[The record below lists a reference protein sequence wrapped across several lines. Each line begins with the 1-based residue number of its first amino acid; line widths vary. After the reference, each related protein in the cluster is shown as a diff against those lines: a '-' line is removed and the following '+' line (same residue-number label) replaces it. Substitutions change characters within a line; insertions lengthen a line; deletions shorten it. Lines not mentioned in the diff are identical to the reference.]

1 MTEINITRK
10 EEKELFLKVL
20 FGSPFFTIFA
30 SILTTFI
37 VGAIFF
43 KIGGGVPI
51 QVSQTTTEKT
61 STFDVMGEGRVVV
74 VPDQATLSLG
84 VSEESRNLK
93 QAQENINQKMTNLS
107 ASLKSLGIKDEDI
120 KTTAY
125 NFYPDY
131 QERGLFRAQA
141 MLSVTIKDLELVS
154 PALDLVSSLGLD
166 SVSGPVFG
174 LSDDLMEKSMK
185 EARGIAIDKAKDKA
199 TELAGLAGMRIGR
212 IVNVSEGMGGG
223 APVPYLA
230 RDMAMGSLEEA
241 KLSTP
246 VEVGSSEVVVNV
258 TLSYET
264 R

>member
-37 VGAIFF
+37 VGAVFF
-43 KIGGGVPI
+43 KVGGGVPI

-61 STFDVMGEGRVVV
+61 ATFDVMGEGKVVV

-84 VSEESRNLK
+84 VSEEGRNLK
-93 QAQENINQKMTNLS
+93 QVQDNINKKMTNLS
-107 ASLKSLGIKDEDI
+107 TSLKSLGIKDEDI

-141 MLSVTIKDLELVS
+141 MLSVTVKDLEKVS
-154 PALDLVSSLGLD
+154 ATLDLVGSLGLD
-166 SVSGPVFG
+166 SVSGPSFG
-174 LSDDLMEKSMK
+174 LSDSRREETMK
-185 EARGIAIDKAKDKA
+185 EAREIAIEDAKDKA
-199 TELAGLAGMRIGR
+199 SELAGLAGMKLGR
-212 IVNVSEGMGGG
+212 IVNVSEGMSGG

-230 RDMAMGSLEEA
+230 RDMAMGSAEEA
-241 KLSTP
+241 KVSTP
-246 VEVGSSEVVVNV
+246 VEVGSGEIVVNV

>member
-37 VGAIFF
+37 VGAVFF

-61 STFDVMGEGRVVV
+61 STFDVMGEGKLVV
-74 VPDQATLSLG
+74 VPDQATMSLG
-84 VSEESRNLK
+84 VSEEGRNLK
-93 QAQENINQKMTNLS
+93 QVQENINQKMTSLS
-107 ASLKSLGIKDEDI
+107 ESLKKLGIKDEDI

-141 MLSVTIKDLELVS
+141 MLSVTVKDLEKVS
-154 PALDLVSSLGLD
+154 PTLDLVGSLGLD
-166 SVSGPVFG
+166 SVSGPSFG
-174 LSDDLMEKSMK
+174 LSDSLSEQKIK
-185 EARGIAIDKAKDKA
+185 EAREIAIEKAKDKA
-199 TELAGLAGMRIGR
+199 TELAGLAGMKLGR
-212 IVNVSEGMGGG
+212 IVNVSEGYSHGM
-223 APVPYLA
+223 PVPYMA
-230 RDMAMGSLEEA
+230 RDMAIGSSEEA

-246 VEVGSSEVVVNV
+246 VEVGSSEIVVNV

-264 R
+264 K

>member
-84 VSEESRNLK
+84 VSDEGRNLK
-93 QAQENINQKMTNLS
+93 QVQEGINQKMTNLV
-107 ASLKSLGIKDEDI
+107 ASLKGLGIKEEDI

-141 MLSVTIKDLELVS
+141 MLSVTIKDLEQVS
-154 PALDLVSSLGLD
+154 PALDLIGSLGLD
-166 SVSGPVFG
+166 SVQGPSFG
-174 LSDDLMEKSMK
+174 LSDSLREKTMK
-185 EARGIAIDKAKDKA
+185 EARQIAIEHAKDKA
-199 TELAGLAGMRIGR
+199 DELSGLAGMKLGR
-212 IVNVSEGMGGG
+212 IVNVSEGYSGG
-223 APVPYLA
+223 APVPYMA
-230 RDMAMGSLEEA
+230 RDMAIGAAEEA

-246 VEVGSSEVVVNV
+246 VEIGSSEVVVNV

-264 R
+264 K